1 MDLRSHFPVLERLS
15 YLNAGSVGPV
25 PAEAA
30 EAARA
35 ELDAQVTEGRGG
47 KPSFDH
53 LIELGDRLRTRVAA
67 VVGCET
73 GELALTGATTDGV
86 NTVLA
91 GLELAPG
98 DEILTTDEE
107 HPGLL
112 APLGLARRRRG
123 VEVRMVPFDRI
134 AGEVGPRTRLVACS
148 HVSWLN
154 GKVVDTAGLRDAG
167 APVLLDGAQ
176 GIGAVPLDVAELGCD
191 YYAALGPEVA
201 VRPGGQ
207 RLPVRARRPDRRAV
221 ARRARLRLAGGPA
234 EGAGAGPA

>member
-30 EAARA
+30 DAARA
-35 ELDAQVTEGRGG
+35 ELDAQVAEGRGG
-47 KPSFDH
+47 KPSFEH

-67 VVGCET
+67 VMGCDT
-73 GELALTGATTDGV
+73 AELALTGATTDGV

-112 APLGLARRRRG
+112 APLGLAHAPSRRPGAGGPVRRHRRPRCARRRG
-123 VEVRMVPFDRI
+123 W
-134 AGEVGPRTRLVACS
+134 S
-148 HVSWLN
+148 
-154 GKVVDTAGLRDAG
+154 
-167 APVLLDGAQ
+167 
-176 GIGAVPLDVAELGCD
+176 
-191 YYAALGPEVA
+191 
-201 VRPGGQ
+201 
-207 RLPVRARRPDRRAV
+207 
-221 ARRARLRLAGGPA
+221 PA
-234 EGAGAGPA
+234 HTCRG